1 MIKKFRVGA
10 VSYMN
15 TKPLVWGLE
24 ERQDLVDLFFEVPSK
39 LSQMFE
45 CGMLDIALLPA
56 VSYFG
61 HDKYRIIPGISIAA
75 KGFVKSVNLFLK
87 KDIRKIKKVAL
98 DTSSRTSR
106 ILTVVI
112 LKKLYG
118 LSPEFVDISQ
128 KIDIEKIDSDAVLLI
143 GDNAMNIQN
152 KKFEVIDLG
161 NEWYKLTSLPF
172 VFAFWVTKQNTKLN
186 GFDKILQE
194 TKEKGIK
201 AIDEIAAIESKRLNF
216 SKEEC
221 ASYLSKSI
229 LYDLQEEEING
240 LKRFHD
246 YALEMD
252 LISQNSKSAVS
263 RITNQNHND
272 FVKFYSN
279 PEN

>member
-1 MIKKFRVGA
+1 MVKKFRVGA

-24 ERQDLVDLFFEVPSK
+24 KRKDLVDLFFEVPSK

-45 CGMLDIALLPA
+45 KGTLDVALLPA

-61 HDKYRIIPGISIAA
+61 HEKYRIIPGISIAA

-87 KDIRKIKKVAL
+87 KDINKIKKVAL
-98 DTSSRTSR
+98 DTSSQTSR

-112 LKKLYG
+112 LKKRYG
-118 LSPEFVDISQ
+118 LNPEFKDLS
-128 KIDIEKIDSDAVLLI
+128 KGIDIERTDADAVLLI
-143 GDNAMNIQN
+143 GDNAMNVKDN
-152 KKFEVIDLG
+152 KFEVIDLG
-161 NEWYKLTSLPF
+161 DEWYKLTSLPF
-172 VFAFWVTKQNTKLN
+172 VFAFWVTKRNTKLN

-216 SKEEC
+216 TKEEC

-240 LKRFHD
+240 LKRFYD
-246 YALEMD
+246 YALDMD
-252 LISQNSKSAVS
+252 LICQNSKRDVYSV
-263 RITNQNHND
+263 TNQNHND
-272 FVKFYSN
+272 FVKFYSD